1 MTGMPPRERAGCFTF
16 IQPSGGY
23 FVWVQL
29 PDNVTASSLLPV
41 AERRGVTFL
50 PGSICAPTASPTEYA
65 RSVRLCFAY
74 NTAEHLVMGVKRLT
88 AAVAEV
94 QGLDPTA
101 IPFRH
106 EGLYCCTENL
116 TDQVDIS
123 EITQVVTWGGGGRR
137 TGRAHGAGRGGAG
150 RSAGGCSHACVMGA
164 IWAPLPRARRAIN
177 QYT

>member
-1 MTGMPPRERAGCFTF
+1 MVGRAGTSTRCLLCSKVSAARCA
-16 IQPSGGY
+16 PSCGGRVASRSSSPLAATLYGCRCSSALY
-23 FVWVQL
+23 FAPPTRTYTQHRCVPRPAPMPNTQRPTPNACRQL

-101 IPFRH
+101 YS
-106 EGLYCCTENL
+106 L
-116 TDQVDIS
+116 
-123 EITQVVTWGGGGRR
+123 
-137 TGRAHGAGRGGAG
+137 
-150 RSAGGCSHACVMGA
+150 SA
-164 IWAPLPRARRAIN
+164 
-177 QYT
+177 